1 VKLLDGRAP
10 ARTITDRLT
19 KEVADLAAAGTVP
32 TVAIVLVGDDP
43 GAEWYARSLG
53 RAAAMIGARFRVE
66 RLAVDDGQ
74 ARAAEVVG
82 SLGDAPDVH
91 GILLQAP
98 LPPGY
103 DRAALADLIP
113 AGKDIDGSSSES
125 LGRLL
130 LGRDG
135 HRPATA
141 AAVVAVLDEH
151 GVDVAGKRVV
161 VVGRSP
167 TVGKPAAL
175 LLLARDATVTLC
187 HSRTPDLAATT
198 RGADILV
205 VAVGR
210 PRVIGAAHVGPGAV
224 LVDVG
229 INELDGGIVGDVDA
243 EAVAGVAGA
252 LTPVPG
258 GIGPLTT
265 AILLSNLVAA
275 TNPVSGDK
283 GRAIRGQVSPETGG
297 VKPGPASCSTPSH
310 STASPHGGPAGR
322 SAS

>member
-1 VKLLDGRAP
+1 VKVLDGRAP
-10 ARTITDRLT
+10 ARTITDGLT
-19 KEVADLAAAGTVP
+19 RQVADLSVAGTVP
-32 TVAIVLVGDDP
+32 TMAIVLVGDDA
-43 GAEWYARSLG
+43 GAESYARSLG
-53 RAAAMIGARFRVE
+53 RATARIGAKLRVE
-66 RLAVDDGQ
+66 RLAVEDGQ
-74 ARAAEVVG
+74 ARAAAVVG
-82 SLGDAPDVH
+82 ALADAVDVH
-91 GILLQAP
+91 GIVLQAP

-103 DRAALADLIP
+103 DRAVLADLIP
-113 AGKDIDGSSSES
+113 ADKDIDGSSSDS

-175 LLLARDATVTLC
+175 LLLARHATVTVC
-187 HSRTPDLAATT
+187 HSQTPDLVATT
-198 RGADILV
+198 LAADILV

-210 PRVIGAAHVGPGAV
+210 PRVIGAAHVGAGAV
-224 LVDVG
+224 VVDVG
-229 INELDGGIVGDVDA
+229 INELDGSIVGDVDA
-243 EAVAGVAGA
+243 DAVAGVAGA

-275 TNPVSGDK
+275 
-283 GRAIRGQVSPETGG
+283 
-297 VKPGPASCSTPSH
+297 ASTES
-310 STASPHGGPAGR
+310 
-322 SAS
+322 

>member
-1 VKLLDGRAP
+1 M
-10 ARTITDRLT
+10 
-19 KEVADLAAAGTVP
+19 
-32 TVAIVLVGDDP
+32 AIVLVGDDP
-43 GAEWYARSLG
+43 GADWYARSLG
-53 RAAAMIGARFRVE
+53 RAAATIGAELRVARISVGE
-66 RLAVDDGQ
+66 GQ
-74 ARAAEVVG
+74 ARAVEAVER
-82 SLGDAPDVH
+82 LGAAADVH
-91 GILLQAP
+91 GVLLQAP
-98 LPPGY
+98 LPPAY
-103 DRAALADLIP
+103 DRAVLADLIP

-135 HRPATA
+135 HVPATA

-175 LLLARDATVTLC
+175 LLLARDATVTVC

-198 RGADILV
+198 RAADVLV
-205 VAVGR
+205 VAIGR

-224 LVDVG
+224 VVDVG

-243 EAVAGVAGA
+243 EAVSGVAGA

-258 GIGPLTT
+258 GVGPLTT

-275 TNPVSGDK
+275 
-283 GRAIRGQVSPETGG
+283 A
-297 VKPGPASCSTPSH
+297 
-310 STASPHGGPAGR
+310 TAAALSIG
-322 SAS
+322 

>member
-1 VKLLDGRAP
+1 MRLLDGRAP
-10 ARTITDRLT
+10 ARAITDRLA
-19 KEVADLAAAGTVP
+19 KEVADLAAAGSVP
-32 TVAIVLVGDDP
+32 TMAIVLVGDDP

-53 RAAAMIGARFRVE
+53 RAAAAIGAELRVE
-66 RLAVDDGQ
+66 RLAVDAGQ
-74 ARAAEVVG
+74 ARAVDLVG
-82 SLGDAPDVH
+82 ALGAAPAVH

-103 DRAALADLIP
+103 DRAVLADLIP
-113 AGKDIDGSSSES
+113 AGKDVDGSGSDS

-141 AAVVAVLDEH
+141 AAVVALLDEH
-151 GVDVAGKRVV
+151 GIDVAGKRVV

-175 LLLARDATVTLC
+175 LLLARDATVTVC

-198 RGADILV
+198 RAADVLV

-210 PRVIGAAHVGPGAV
+210 PRVVGAEHVAPGAV
-224 LVDVG
+224 VVDVG
-229 INELDGGIVGDVDA
+229 INEVDGGIVGDVDA
-243 EAVAGVAGA
+243 EAVSGIAGA

-258 GIGPLTT
+258 GVGPLTT
-265 AILLSNLVAA
+265 AILLAHLVAA
-275 TNPVSGDK
+275 T
-283 GRAIRGQVSPETGG
+283 TG
-297 VKPGPASCSTPSH
+297 P
-310 STASPHGGPAGR
+310 
-322 SAS
+322 